1 MPNEH
6 DFARMSGDISIM
18 IYVNVNAHTGR
29 SSQSL
34 QQTDHT
40 PMHDPAECTPKLH
53 FHLRVGGTPR
63 PPFPPGSP
71 GLVNKV
77 QQGGRAT
84 GFVVCHLQT
93 RVTRAQLESCT
104 DLSYNLFFSSDVI
117 IPFLPQ
123 EL

>member
-1 MPNEH
+1 MPTP
-6 DFARMSGDISIM
+6 AGPIR
-18 IYVNVNAHTGR
+18 V
-29 SSQSL
+29 SSNS
-34 QQTDHT
+34 DHT
-40 PMHDPAECTPKLH
+40 LMHDPAECTPKLH

-71 GLVNKV
+71 GLVSKV

-104 DLSYNLFFSSDVI
+104 DLSYNLFF
-117 IPFLPQ
+117 
-123 EL
+123 